1 MNHQGDYDI
10 HLREHAFVGEQLGV
24 KSFFQPAHHA
34 TASSEVRRRL
44 AGSNISTVGVNSN
57 SLLVALMD
65 SHYIEQW
72 ELVEK
77 VMRLEDA
84 VGRGQSSP

>member
-1 MNHQGDYDI
+1 
-10 HLREHAFVGEQLGV
+10 
-24 KSFFQPAHHA
+24 
-34 TASSEVRRRL
+34 
-44 AGSNISTVGVNSN
+44 VNSN

-77 VMRLEDA
+77 VMLLEDA